1 MIQKS
6 KKTPGRPRA
15 FDKNEALGKAAE
27 VFWRQGYDGSS
38 LDDLQNAMGIGRPSL
53 YHAFGDKRSL
63 FLQCL
68 DYYGHNIVGKCVEKL
83 QTEDNIREAL
93 AAFLIQSA
101 KNVSES
107 SLGCMVGCVATSVND
122 PDIRQVLQVS
132 SQQMQEIMEQRLRR
146 AIQQGQ
152 LAVDFPV
159 EERARRAFDMLIALG
174 YRGRSGAARDQLI
187 EDAKA
192 AARLLLSHL

>member
-1 MIQKS
+1 MAC
-6 KKTPGRPRA
+6 RM
-15 FDKNEALGKAAE
+15 N
-27 VFWRQGYDGSS
+27 WRQGYDGSS

-68 DYYGHNIVGKCVEKL
+68 DCYGHNIVGKCVEKL

-107 SLGCMVGCVATSVND
+107 SLGCMV
-122 PDIRQVLQVS
+122 
-132 SQQMQEIMEQRLRR
+132 
-146 AIQQGQ
+146 
-152 LAVDFPV
+152 
-159 EERARRAFDMLIALG
+159 IALG